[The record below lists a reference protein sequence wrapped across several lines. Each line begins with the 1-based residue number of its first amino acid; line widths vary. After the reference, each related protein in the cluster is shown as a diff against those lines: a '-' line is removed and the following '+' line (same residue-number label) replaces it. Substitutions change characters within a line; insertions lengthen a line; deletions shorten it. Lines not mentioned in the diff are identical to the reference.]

1 MDQWHSVKD
10 WFLGLGGHYHVNPFI
25 FGGIYVGAIP
35 FFFASLAWTIKNI
48 RKKGPFLVPSMLTGL
63 FFISAYLYL
72 IVVGKHIPVWV
83 YVFLVLLISYGGY
96 STFQKIKAKTRKNEH
111 KA

>member
-1 MDQWHSVKD
+1 MEWLTTIKD
-10 WFLGLGGHYHVNPFI
+10 WFLGLGKHYHVNPFI

-35 FFFASLAWTIKNI
+35 FFFASLYWVVRNI
-48 RKKGPFLVPSMLTGL
+48 RKKRAFLLPSLLTGF

-83 YVFLVLLISYGGY
+83 YIFLALMVIYGGY
-96 STFQKIKAKTRKNEH
+96 STLIKIKARTKENNN
-111 KA
+111 

>member
-1 MDQWHSVKD
+1 MEWWHTIKD
-10 WFLGLGGHYHVNPFI
+10 WFLGLGEHYHVNPFI

-35 FFFASLAWTIKNI
+35 FFFASLSWTVQNI
-48 RKKGPFLVPSMLTGL
+48 RRKRAFLLPSLLTGF

-83 YVFLVLLISYGGY
+83 YIFLALMVIYGGY
-96 STFQKIKAKTRKNEH
+96 STLIKIKARTKENNN
-111 KA
+111 